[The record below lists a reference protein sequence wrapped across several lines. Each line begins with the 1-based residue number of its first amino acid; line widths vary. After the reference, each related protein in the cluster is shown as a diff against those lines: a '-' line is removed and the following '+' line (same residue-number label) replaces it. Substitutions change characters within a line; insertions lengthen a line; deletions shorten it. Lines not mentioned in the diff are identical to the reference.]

1 MNTTKQWD
9 SELGREFTIPELEIL
24 EDETS
29 EEFIERHRANI
40 AMAIYMAAKLL
51 IENEYERAPIFAVQG
66 EDVVFY
72 LDKEETDKSVA
83 QCLEYFTEIE
93 DYEKCSELVQLKK
106 KNDERK

>member
-9 SELGREFTIPELEIL
+9 SELGREFTIPELEIIG
-24 EDETS
+24 DESS
-29 EEFIERHRANI
+29 EEFIARQRANI
-40 AMAIYMAAKLL
+40 AMAIYVAAKLL
-51 IENEYERAPIFAVQG
+51 IENEWDRAPIFAIQG

-72 LDKEETDKSVA
+72 LDKEETGKSIS

-93 DYEKCSELVQLKK
+93 DYEKCSELLKLKK